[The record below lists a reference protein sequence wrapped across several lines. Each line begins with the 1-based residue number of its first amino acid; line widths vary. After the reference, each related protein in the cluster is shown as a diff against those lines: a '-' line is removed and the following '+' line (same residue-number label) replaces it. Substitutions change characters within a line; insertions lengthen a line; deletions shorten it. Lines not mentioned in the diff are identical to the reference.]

1 MAVMGKG
8 RQGIRQIHYH
18 AIFHYRFHIF
28 IYYVFLLLVF
38 SVINLSLCG
47 CAVQPPP
54 LCQKNGK
61 FYGKIDDWII
71 RHDWDSS
78 YRRGLSYKE
87 GECWDLAVEQ
97 FLLAIRQRP
106 EDQWRVR
113 SYGMN
118 ILDEYFP
125 YRELGIVYLRQSL
138 LEEAIEALSYSL
150 QSADSAK
157 TKYYLNKAHKLW
169 LKQTGLDR
177 VPPTLELIN
186 PVDNKSH
193 PIYTNHSNYQ
203 IAGQAID
210 DFFVNEIF
218 INENPVYVDLAQPKV
233 SFRKNV
239 TLHTGMNSVPYR
251 IIDLVGHEYCEE
263 IKIFLD
269 QKGPTVIVT
278 NISNDP
284 DNEQIE
290 EYIIKGVVFDTG
302 GLYELIVGGKEI
314 HLSQGEQIHEFEMAF
329 PPWLKTPLFKAKDY
343 AGNITIGDFSNLFM
357 SSEEL
362 AFSQKDLPV
371 SKFSIHKGEEI
382 RVCANTP
389 FVPKPLSNRIS
400 RELSKGPRIYIQ
412 KHAPIVYEPVI
423 VVQGWVESFSE
434 ISEIRINDH
443 LILTNQEN
451 AGIMKALRKLLYGA
465 RKIYYFTRRIE
476 GLREGEN
483 LLTIIAEDIEGERV
497 SKGITVECRVR
508 EIQKIGNRWCM
519 AILPFIKHEINDLPL
534 LAAQRPSEMAFLD
547 TFLQY
552 SFFQTERFRMVE
564 RERIDAIMHELEFQL
579 NNRFDKDMC
588 SKLGRLLSTEV
599 LLMGSM
605 QERLEGQD
613 RILQILARLIDV
625 ETGQVLSIKDAYNTW
640 NNHQDEDC
648 LLNSLAQKFLEEFPI
663 LHGRIMDKDLR
674 KLELTLGADDLL
686 KQGMK
691 VLIYR
696 EQDIEERQ
704 IILGEAKVSE
714 VGVDSSSIL
723 PYQAGLL
730 KKVQV
735 GDLVITK

>member
-1 MAVMGKG
+1 MGKG

-18 AIFHYRFHIF
+18 AISPCHLHIF

-38 SVINLSLCG
+38 SVINLSLSG

-78 YRRGLSYKE
+78 YRRGLSYRE

-106 EDQWRVR
+106 EDHWRVR

-125 YRELGIVYLRQSL
+125 HRELGIVYLRQGL

-150 QSADSAK
+150 ESADSAK
-157 TKYYLNKAHKLW
+157 TKFYLNKAHKLW
-169 LKQTGLDR
+169 LEQTGLDQA
-177 VPPTLELIN
+177 PPTLELIN
-186 PVDNKSH
+186 PVDNKSRL
-193 PIYTNHSNYQ
+193 IYTNRSNYQ
-203 IAGQAID
+203 IEGQAID
-210 DFFVNEIF
+210 DFFVNKIF
-218 INENPVYVDLAQPKV
+218 INEDPVYVDLAQPKV
-233 SFRKNV
+233 SFRKKV
-239 TLHTGMNSVPYR
+239 TLHAGMNSIPYR

-269 QKGPTVIVT
+269 QQGPTVIVT

-284 DNEQIE
+284 DNEQIP
-290 EYIIKGVVFDTG
+290 EYMLKGIVFDTG
-302 GLYELIVGGKEI
+302 GLNELIVGGKEI
-314 HLSQGEQIHEFEMAF
+314 PLSQGEQIHKFEVAF
-329 PPWLKTPLFKAKDY
+329 SPWLKTPLFKAKDH
-343 AGNITIGDFSNLFM
+343 AGNITKGDFSGLFK

-362 AFSQKDLPV
+362 VFSQEDLAV
-371 SKFSIHKGEEI
+371 SEFSIHKGEEI

-389 FVPKPLSNRIS
+389 FVPLPSSNRIS
-400 RELSKGPRIYIQ
+400 RELSKGPKIYIQ
-412 KHAPIVYEPVI
+412 DYAPIVYEPVI

-434 ISEIRINDH
+434 IFEVRINDD
-443 LILTNQEN
+443 LILPNQEN
-451 AGIMKALRKLLYGA
+451 AGLMRFLRKLLYGA

-483 LLTIIAEDIEGERV
+483 LLTIVAEDRKGEKA
-497 SKGITVECRVR
+497 SKEITVESRVR

-519 AILPFIKHEINDLPL
+519 AILPFIKHEIEGLHL
-534 LAAQRPSEMAFLD
+534 LAAQRPSDMAFLD

-579 NNRFDKDMC
+579 NNKFDKDMC
-588 SKLGRLLSTEV
+588 SRLGRLLSAEV

-605 QERLEGQD
+605 QERWEGQD

-640 NNHQDEDC
+640 NNHQDEEY
-648 LLNSLAQKFLEEFPI
+648 LLNALAQKFLEEFPM
-663 LHGRIMDKDLR
+663 LHGTIMDKDLR
-674 KLELTLGADDLL
+674 KLELTLGTDDLL

-714 VGVDSSSIL
+714 VAMDSSRVL

-730 KKVQV
+730 KRVQV